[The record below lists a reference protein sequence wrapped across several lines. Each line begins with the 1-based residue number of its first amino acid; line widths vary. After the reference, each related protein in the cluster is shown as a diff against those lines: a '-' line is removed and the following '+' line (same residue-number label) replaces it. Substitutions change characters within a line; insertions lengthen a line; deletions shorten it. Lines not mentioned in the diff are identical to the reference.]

1 MAFWTDVKSEPTR
14 KYRFLISADGQG
26 TLKGNWWWAK
36 TISKQSFEINQ
47 SSYQLGNHKFKYPG
61 VLSWNDIEMTMV
73 DVGSGTKDLFANL
86 EKVGYD
92 IPTNKMTGIG
102 KNQAGSIKQV
112 AIQQLD
118 SNGEI
123 IEHWVLYN
131 VVITRISFG
140 DMSYSDDEIVELTMT
155 LTYDYANLIKK

>member
-1 MAFWTDVKSEPTR
+1 
-14 KYRFLISADGQG
+14 
-26 TLKGNWWWAK
+26 
-36 TISKQSFEINQ
+36 
-47 SSYQLGNHKFKYPG
+47 
-61 VLSWNDIEMTMV
+61 
-73 DVGSGTKDLFANL
+73 
-86 EKVGYD
+86 
-92 IPTNKMTGIG
+92 MTGIA